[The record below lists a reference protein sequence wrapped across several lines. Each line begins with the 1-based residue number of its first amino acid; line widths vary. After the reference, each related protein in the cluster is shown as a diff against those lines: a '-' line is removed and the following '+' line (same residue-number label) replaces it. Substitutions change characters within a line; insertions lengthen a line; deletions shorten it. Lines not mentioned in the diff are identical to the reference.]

1 MTRQRSASHTPK
13 AGRQGRR
20 KAVEGEWVLG
30 RRPAPAMV
38 EAPIPYRPDL
48 VLLVE
53 AASGFVIGSEVVKPD
68 ASADEVASWVEGLVE
83 PGVSLRV
90 DDERIADALRSR
102 LGPDQPVQVGPVP
115 ELRAPLAAL
124 SRFMGGGAGPRRE
137 QPLWTDEASDEARIG
152 FFEAA
157 AQFERSAP
165 WAAAGDGQVLRLDAP
180 ALGWEGACASII
192 GAAGEELGLLL
203 LRSLEDYVAFVR
215 LADRAAARERRGR
228 KVGIPLLSVN
238 FDHPDNVTGGQV
250 LAKRARAHGWK
261 PGPEGRLAYLLKVSP
276 ESVTQPITTDDYR
289 FATAS
294 LEAVRVFV
302 EKHGRL
308 FHQPPQERIEARL
321 RIAMPT
327 GEVEVRVTAPPEGL
341 PWAWGEEE
349 PIDGLHRLESE
360 AVLDAFLET
369 RRTSGASEDE
379 VGHAREVVDEA
390 LRFKAS
396 RGEPGDRW
404 TADDV
409 EQYLLRHY
417 PTRGSA
423 PDEELDLVPSHLDA
437 FLEWLGAS
445 GRGGAGT
452 LRPARER
459 LARCRDR
466 FLSAA
471 RDPRRFGPAKTLLRA
486 MLREGVDPTDA
497 RSVDAFMAEFNERV
511 EEDPS
516 LMPLPT
522 DFSHRGKAWVWTPDQ
537 PPPDPRGPC
546 PCGSGKRYRKCCM
559 PR

>member
-1 MTRQRSASHTPK
+1 MARKRSASHTNK
-13 AGRQGRR
+13 AGGPDRRQ
-20 KAVEGEWVLG
+20 AAEGEWVLG
-30 RRPAPAMV
+30 RRPAPAVV
-38 EAPIPYRPDL
+38 EAPLPYQPDL

-53 AASGFVIGSEVVKPD
+53 AASGFVIGSDVVKPD
-68 ASADEVASWVEGLVE
+68 ASADEVAAWVEDRVE

-102 LGPDQPVQVGPVP
+102 LGPGQPVRVGPVP

-124 SRFMGGGAGPRRE
+124 SRFMGRGAGPRRE
-137 QPLWTDEASDEARIG
+137 RPLWTDEASAEAQSG

-165 WAAAGDGQVLRLDAP
+165 WEAAGDGQILGLDVP
-180 ALGWEGACASII
+180 ALGWEGACASIL
-192 GAAGEELGLLL
+192 GAGGEEFGLLL

-215 LADRAAARERRGR
+215 HADRAAERRGR
-228 KVGIPLLSVN
+228 KIGIPLLSVN
-238 FDHPDNVTGGQV
+238 FDHPDSVTGGQV

-261 PGPEGRLAYLLKVSP
+261 PGPEGRLSYLLKVSP

-308 FHQPPQERIEARL
+308 FQQPPKESVEARL

-327 GEVEVRVTAPPEGL
+327 GEVEVRVTAPPEDL

-360 AVLDAFLET
+360 ALLDAFLEA

-409 EQYLLRHY
+409 EQYLLSHY
-417 PTRGSA
+417 PARGSA
-423 PDEELDLVPSHLDA
+423 PDEELDLVPKYLDA

-466 FLSAA
+466 FPSAA

-486 MLREGVDPTDA
+486 MLREGVDPTDSRA
-497 RSVDAFMAEFNERV
+497 VDAFMAEFNVRV
-511 EEDPS
+511 EKDPS
-516 LMPLPT
+516 LLPLPE
-522 DFSHRGKAWVWTPDQ
+522 DLIHRSKAWTWTPDQ